1 MIMKTMRS
9 RKKKMRRLPLTVQCL
24 HTFAS
29 RQTCFRLLTRHILP
43 DKAPPAKK
51 AKTAPAEEQE
61 EPEEE
66 AEGEEDQEEPEEE
79 FDEEAGGA
87 EDEDDA
93 EVVGNGTDKTKA
105 DVADAPE
112 AAGEEEKE
120 AVADEGDEE

>member
-9 RKKKMRRLPLTVQCL
+9 RKKRTRRLPPTVQCPYPS
-24 HTFAS
+24 TS
-29 RQTCFRLLTRHILP
+29 REICSRLLTRHLLA

-112 AAGEEEKE
+112 AAGEKEKE